1 MWAALLPVAVLS
13 LLVCSALAAIASY
26 LYFTSEKGGAV
37 DLSGVTAIAPDD
49 LVRFDMDDHSY

>member
-13 LLVCSALAAIASY
+13 LLVTSALAAVTIY
-26 LYFTSEKGGAV
+26 LYFTGENAS
-37 DLSGVTAIAPDD
+37 DD